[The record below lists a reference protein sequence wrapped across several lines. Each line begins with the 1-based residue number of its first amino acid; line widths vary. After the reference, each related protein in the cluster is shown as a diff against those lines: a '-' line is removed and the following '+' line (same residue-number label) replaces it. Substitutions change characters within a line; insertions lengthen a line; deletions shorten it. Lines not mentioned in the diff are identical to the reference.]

1 MSVAAIVEETKQL
14 EVTPDSRV
22 ASYAPV
28 RRPLVWFGRVTQEF
42 SLPHLCLLLALA
54 VGFFVIVFFVHN
66 SNENVGIFFVLL
78 LVAAVFGYSFIT

>member
-42 SLPHLCLLLALA
+42 SHPHLCLLLALA
-54 VGFFVIVFFVHN
+54 VGFYVIVFFVHN
-66 SNENVGIFFVLL
+66 SNENVGLF
-78 LVAAVFGYSFIT
+78 S